1 MGLSL
6 QTFHTVES
14 ALAWL
19 RARQAESLTLDSR
32 SLRAGDAWLA
42 WPGARQDPREF
53 VPQALQN
60 GARACLLEA
69 KDFSAS
75 VLGEIDS
82 NAVAL
87 MADLQTH
94 AGEIASQFWGQPS
107 HQLRMVAVTGT
118 NGKTSCA
125 WWIAQALSVLSERC
139 GVIGTLGVGEPG
151 AALVG
156 IGLTTPDAVTLQKH
170 LARMRDAGFKACVI
184 EASSIGIA
192 QGRLN
197 GMRLDIPVFTNF
209 TQDHLDYHGDMESY
223 WQAKAGL
230 FAWPDLKTAVINGD
244 DPRGFN
250 LVHSLLKSTRMPI
263 WAYSSHNKTANLLAQ
278 KMRFEK
284 GEMHLSVRECNDVA
298 EVRAPVIGE
307 HNALNILAVMGV
319 LRGLGYSLPDA
330 ARACSQLTPV
340 PGRMEWVRLN
350 AAMLDQAEA
359 ALPKVVVDYAHTPDA
374 LEKAL
379 LALQPLAKERG
390 GQLWCVFGCGGNR
403 DAGKRPLMG
412 AVAERCAQRVIVTS
426 DNPRGES
433 AESIASQIVAGLSS
447 NAAQRTPSILDR
459 AEAIACAITQAQ
471 TQDLVLIAGKGH
483 ETTQEIQG
491 EIKPFSDV
499 AHAQAALAR
508 RLEPCLGAAHSSL
521 PSTSNL
527 RTFST

>member
-1 MGLSL
+1 MGSNLP
-6 QTFHTVES
+6 TFHTVE
-14 ALAWL
+14 AAVAWL

-32 SLRAGDAWLA
+32 TLKAGDAWLA
-42 WPGARQDPREF
+42 WPGAHQDPREF

-60 GARACLLEA
+60 GASACLLEA
-69 KDFSAS
+69 KGFFDLELDVA
-75 VLGEIDS
+75 DT

-87 MADLQTH
+87 VADLKVH

-125 WWIAQALSVLSERC
+125 WWIAQALAVLGERC

-151 AALVG
+151 AELTG
-156 IGLTTPDAVTLQKH
+156 TGLTTPDAITLQKH

-209 TQDHLDYHGDMESY
+209 TQDHLDYHGDMERY
-223 WQAKAGL
+223 WQAKAQL
-230 FAWPDLKTAVINGD
+230 FAWHDLKTAVINND
-244 DPRGFN
+244 DPRGFD
-250 LVHSLLKSTRMPI
+250 LVHSLLKSMRMPI
-263 WAYSSHNKTANLLAQ
+263 WAYSTHNKTANLLAQ
-278 KMRFEK
+278 NLHFEN
-284 GEMHLSVRECNDVA
+284 GEMHLTVREFNDVA

-319 LRGLGYSLPDA
+319 LRGLGYSLADA

-340 PGRMEWVRLN
+340 PGRMEWVQ
-350 AAMLDQAEA
+350 LDHASGAEH
-359 ALPKVVVDYAHTPDA
+359 LPKVVVDYAHTPDA

-379 LALQPLAKERG
+379 FALQPLTQERERDG
-390 GQLWCVFGCGGNR
+390 ELWCVFGCGGNR

-433 AESIASQIVAGLSS
+433 AEAIASQIVAGMSS
-447 NAAQRTPSILDR
+447 SVAARTSVVLDR
-459 AEAIACAITQAQ
+459 AKAIASAIAQAQ
-471 TQDLVLIAGKGH
+471 AQDLILIAGKGH

-499 AHAQAALAR
+499 GHAQAALAR
-508 RLEPCLGAAHSSL
+508 RLEHGLNASHSSA
-521 PSTSNL
+521 PSALNQG
-527 RTFST
+527 TFST